1 MCPLRAVLGLLL
13 LGVLGAFPQDG
24 VRRDTCKEGP
34 NHSYDETAGRCCYRC
49 PVGLTSQQPCARGPS
64 DCGKQCEP
72 DYYLDGDGRCKA
84 CVTCA
89 GDELVEKVPCAG
101 NASRVCECRPGMFC
115 VTSAINS
122 CARCE
127 PHSTCAPGMVVQ
139 FRGTAERDTVCE
151 APSPVTSP
159 DCSTNPEACQA
170 PTSTTPRAGPLG
182 SSSASSRARTRTM
195 LLGGGASL
203 APEDDSTMMRAP
215 SSPSSVR
222 KPSPDPGPT
231 SQQPCAQGPSD
242 CGKQCE
248 PDYYRDGD
256 GRCKACV
263 TCSGDLVEKTPCT
276 WNSSRVCEC
285 RAGMFCATSAT
296 NSCARCNPHS
306 ACPPGMVT
314 KAQGAVERDAT
325 GESPPPEA
333 RPECSTNPEDSK
345 APTSATAPLVSSA
358 DPQISKE
365 HGGGIT
371 HAWGDTPISTS
382 TPISFSSTGKP
393 VLDSGS
399 VLFWTVLVLVMVL
412 GSVSFLLCHRR
423 ACRKWIQQKLHLCYP
438 VQTFRPKLE
447 PVDSRPRRNLTQ
459 LKSISVVESG
469 MGELG
474 LMSPPAV
481 ETPPNGA
488 ACLESMRL
496 LEASPP
502 AAGSPSS
509 PRDLP
514 EPRVTSEHTNNRIE
528 KIYIMKADTVIVGT
542 VRTEVPEGRGLAG
555 PAGPE
560 FEEDLEVDHAP
571 RFPEQ
576 ETEPPLGSC
585 GDVMFSVEEEGKEAP
600 LPMTVSEK

>member
-1 MCPLRAVLGLLL
+1 
-13 LGVLGAFPQDG
+13 
-24 VRRDTCKEGP
+24 
-34 NHSYDETAGRCCYRC
+34 
-49 PVGLTSQQPCARGPS
+49 
-64 DCGKQCEP
+64 
-72 DYYLDGDGRCKA
+72 
-84 CVTCA
+84 
-89 GDELVEKVPCAG
+89 
-101 NASRVCECRPGMFC
+101 MFC

-170 PTSTTPRAGPLG
+170 PTSSTTRRAGPLG

-203 APEDDSTMMRAP
+203 TLEDDSTMTRAP

-231 SQQPCAQGPSD
+231 SQQLCTQGSSD
-242 CGKQCE
+242 CGKQCD
-248 PDYYRDGD
+248 PDYYLDRD

-314 KAQGAVERDAT
+314 KAQGAVERDAP

-333 RPECSTNPEDSK
+333 RPECSTNPQDSK

-393 VLDSGS
+393 VLVSGP
-399 VLFWTVLVLVMVL
+399 VLVWTVLLLAVVL

-447 PVDSRPRRNLTQ
+447 PVDSRPRRNPTQ

-469 MGELG
+469 IGELG

-481 ETPPNGA
+481 ESPPNGA

-514 EPRVTSEHTNNRIE
+514 EPRVTSEHTNNRID

-542 VRTEVPEGRGLAG
+542 VRTEVPEGRGLVALV
-555 PAGPE
+555 GPE

>member
-1 MCPLRAVLGLLL
+1 MRGKVWGGEVFAKAAWP
-13 LGVLGAFPQDG
+13 GASLFSSP
-24 VRRDTCKEGP
+24 
-34 NHSYDETAGRCCYRC
+34 
-49 PVGLTSQQPCARGPS
+49 GLTSQQPCAQGPS

-72 DYYLDGDGRCKA
+72 DYYLDRDGRCKA
-84 CVTCA
+84 CVTCV

-101 NASRVCECRPGMFC
+101 NSSRVCECRPGMFC

-139 FRGTAERDTVCE
+139 FRGSLQKWLPLSTDLPLPSEDNGTAI
-151 APSPVTSP
+151 SGFLLS
-159 DCSTNPEACQA
+159 
-170 PTSTTPRAGPLG
+170 STTRRAGPLG

-203 APEDDSTMMRAP
+203 TLEDDSTMTRAP

-231 SQQPCAQGPSD
+231 SQQPCAQGSSD
-242 CGKQCE
+242 CGKQCD
-248 PDYYRDGD
+248 PDYYLDRD

-314 KAQGAVERDAT
+314 KAQGKL
-325 GESPPPEA
+325 S
-333 RPECSTNPEDSK
+333 
-345 APTSATAPLVSSA
+345 APSAKGLNATAPLVSSA

-382 TPISFSSTGKP
+382 MPISFSSTGKP
-393 VLDSGS
+393 VLVSGP
-399 VLFWTVLVLVMVL
+399 VLVWTVLLLAVVL

-447 PVDSRPRRNLTQ
+447 PVDSRPRRNPTQ

-474 LMSPPAV
+474 LMRPPAM
-481 ETPPNGA
+481 ESPPNGA

-514 EPRVTSEHTNNRIE
+514 EPRVTSEHTNNRID

-542 VRTEVPEGRGLAG
+542 VRTEVPEGRGLVALV
-555 PAGPE
+555 GPE

>member
-1 MCPLRAVLGLLL
+1 MARKV
-13 LGVLGAFPQDG
+13 
-24 VRRDTCKEGP
+24 TK
-34 NHSYDETAGRCCYRC
+34 
-49 PVGLTSQQPCARGPS
+49 GLTSQQPCAQGPS

-72 DYYLDGDGRCKA
+72 DYYLDRDGRCKA
-84 CVTCA
+84 CVTCV

-101 NASRVCECRPGMFC
+101 NSSRVCECRPGMFC

-170 PTSTTPRAGPLG
+170 PTSSTTRRAGPLG

-203 APEDDSTMMRAP
+203 TLEDDSTMTRAP

-231 SQQPCAQGPSD
+231 SQQPCAQGSSD
-242 CGKQCE
+242 CGKQCD
-248 PDYYRDGD
+248 PDYYLDRD

-263 TCSGDLVEKTPCT
+263 TCSG
-276 WNSSRVCEC
+276 
-285 RAGMFCATSAT
+285 
-296 NSCARCNPHS
+296 
-306 ACPPGMVT
+306 
-314 KAQGAVERDAT
+314 GAVERDAP

-333 RPECSTNPEDSK
+333 RPECSTNPQDSK

-382 TPISFSSTGKP
+382 MPISFSSTGKP
-393 VLDSGS
+393 VLVSGP
-399 VLFWTVLVLVMVL
+399 VLVWTVLLLAVVL

-447 PVDSRPRRNLTQ
+447 PVDSRPRRNPTQ

-474 LMSPPAV
+474 LMRPPAV
-481 ETPPNGA
+481 ESPPNGA

-514 EPRVTSEHTNNRIE
+514 EPRVTSEHTNNRID

-542 VRTEVPEGRGLAG
+542 VRTEVPEGRGLVALV
-555 PAGPE
+555 GPE